1 MMDNFLIKILSS
13 SNFDKSKVLNPGGNN
28 SIKIDT
34 TTKSLNL
41 TNILN
46 QIYIWA
52 GIICVIVVVVAG
64 IFYVISAGDSGK
76 VAKAKTALT
85 YALVGLGI
93 IIMAFAITNF
103 VIGAI

>member
-13 SNFDKSKVLNPGGNN
+13 SGFDKSKVKNGQ
-28 SIKIDT
+28 ITIDT
-34 TTKSLNL
+34 TTKNLSL

-46 QIYIWA
+46 QVYIWA

-103 VIGAI
+103 MIGVV

>member
-1 MMDNFLIKILSS
+1 
-13 SNFDKSKVLNPGGNN
+13 
-28 SIKIDT
+28 
-34 TTKSLNL
+34 
-41 TNILN
+41 
-46 QIYIWA
+46 
-52 GIICVIVVVVAG
+52 VIVVVVAG

-103 VIGAI
+103 VIGAV

>member
-1 MMDNFLIKILSS
+1 MMDNLIKILSS
-13 SNFDKSKVLNPGGNN
+13 SGFDKSKVKNGQ
-28 SIKIDT
+28 ITIDT
-34 TTKSLNL
+34 TTKNLSL
-41 TNILN
+41 TNVLN
-46 QIYIWA
+46 QVYIWA

-93 IIMAFAITNF
+93 IIMAFTITNF
-103 VIGAI
+103 VIGVV

>member
-1 MMDNFLIKILSS
+1 MMDNFLIMILSS
-13 SNFDKSKVLNPGGNN
+13 SGFDKSKVKNGQ
-28 SIKIDT
+28 IAIDT
-34 TTKSLNL
+34 TTKNLSL

-46 QIYIWA
+46 QVYIWA

-103 VIGAI
+103 MIGVV

>member
-1 MMDNFLIKILSS
+1 MIDNVLIKILSS
-13 SNFDKSKVLNPGGNN
+13 SGFDKSKVKNGQ
-28 SIKIDT
+28 IAIDT

-46 QIYIWA
+46 QVYIWA

-76 VAKAKTALT
+76 VAKAKTALN

-103 VIGAI
+103 VIGAV